1 MEVVLFLAF
10 VFLFV
15 LTDVNESQFPSDTF
29 QQQLTL
35 PGIGKLSGFDGLKP
49 NLMDQRKIE
58 MKKIDP
64 TLRIILHQ
72 AKIKE
77 KPLLANFSEIIGVY
91 SNQTPLIAPMPLE
104 KFEDFL
110 SFSFSFSFISPP
122 GDRVGVLI
130 RAKDVSKIKLTG
142 AEIGTISGDVITA
155 RVTLEQ
161 LMRIAFLPE
170 VTYIEAAYRLEPKI
184 DKSVPE
190 VGGLY
195 LHQNEPTALGRGVIA
210 GVVDSGIDYDHLDF
224 RYDGD
229 GDSFEESSRILF
241 IWDQTQPSFG
251 FGVPYGVEYTRED
264 IESDIQMGF
273 DYTKGLVRQHDHQ
286 GHGTHVTGIFAGD
299 GSSSDLYIGMA
310 PQAEIIV
317 VKTSFFTTDVVD
329 GVSYIFTKADGLQR
343 PAVVN
348 LSLGGHFGPHDGTS
362 NFERALDNL
371 IEPGCIIVTS
381 AGNEGNKKIHIG
393 GFLSNKSKRFTF
405 LAQNSL
411 IYLNFWYSGSDE
423 IEIEIT
429 SPSGR
434 KIKAPKG
441 ETAFVQLP
449 DGNVSIDNASA
460 GPNPNNGDNQIVVIL
475 DGIEEGTLWGI
486 TLRGKGR
493 FDGWVGLSYMGEF
506 LEGDNEMTI
515 SEPGNAHKIITTG
528 AYTTKYDWE
537 SIDGNRYHFS
547 GSTPVGTIAPFSSRG
562 PTRDGRQKPDITAPG
577 TAIASALSSNSE
589 LAKIIPLVISE
600 THAILAGTSM
610 SAPHVAGTVV
620 LMLEGKRNLTPQE
633 IANRLKGT
641 ARSDAY
647 TGLTPNLTWGFGKLN
662 AAKGFDT
669 IGLDED
675 KQVVKPQAKV
685 SNPAVEKAYFFYAL
699 PEDTLKA
706 EIMIFDVAG
715 RVVFRQELDPT
726 KTRFI
731 WDLRN
736 SKGRLLAKGLYI
748 FMIVADGMRSEVG
761 GLVIQ

>member
-1 MEVVLFLAF
+1 
-10 VFLFV
+10 
-15 LTDVNESQFPSDTF
+15 
-29 QQQLTL
+29 
-35 PGIGKLSGFDGLKP
+35 
-49 NLMDQRKIE
+49 
-58 MKKIDP
+58 
-64 TLRIILHQ
+64 
-72 AKIKE
+72 
-77 KPLLANFSEIIGVY
+77 
-91 SNQTPLIAPMPLE
+91 
-104 KFEDFL
+104 
-110 SFSFSFSFISPP
+110 
-122 GDRVGVLI
+122 
-130 RAKDVSKIKLTG
+130 
-142 AEIGTISGDVITA
+142 
-155 RVTLEQ
+155 
-161 LMRIAFLPE
+161 
-170 VTYIEAAYRLEPKI
+170 
-184 DKSVPE
+184 
-190 VGGLY
+190 
-195 LHQNEPTALGRGVIA
+195 
-210 GVVDSGIDYDHLDF
+210 
-224 RYDGD
+224 
-229 GDSFEESSRILF
+229 
-241 IWDQTQPSFG
+241 
-251 FGVPYGVEYTRED
+251 
-264 IESDIQMGF
+264 
-273 DYTKGLVRQHDHQ
+273 
-286 GHGTHVTGIFAGD
+286 
-299 GSSSDLYIGMA
+299 
-310 PQAEIIV
+310 
-317 VKTSFFTTDVVD
+317 
-329 GVSYIFTKADGLQR
+329 
-343 PAVVN
+343 
-348 LSLGGHFGPHDGTS
+348 
-362 NFERALDNL
+362 
-371 IEPGCIIVTS
+371 
-381 AGNEGNKKIHIG
+381 
-393 GFLSNKSKRFTF
+393 
-405 LAQNSL
+405 
-411 IYLNFWYSGSDE
+411 
-423 IEIEIT
+423 
-429 SPSGR
+429 
-434 KIKAPKG
+434 
-441 ETAFVQLP
+441 
-449 DGNVSIDNASA
+449 
-460 GPNPNNGDNQIVVIL
+460 
-475 DGIEEGTLWGI
+475 
-486 TLRGKGR
+486 
-493 FDGWVGLSYMGEF
+493 MGEF